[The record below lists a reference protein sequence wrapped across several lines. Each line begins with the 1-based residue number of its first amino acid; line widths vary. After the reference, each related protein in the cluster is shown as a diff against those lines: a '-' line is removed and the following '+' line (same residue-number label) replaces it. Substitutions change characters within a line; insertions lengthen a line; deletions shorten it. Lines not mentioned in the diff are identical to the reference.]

1 MCKMH
6 KKQPQKLNTF
16 FTQKVL
22 TKLDKGCIIGMSN
35 EVDNA
40 QKEEKQW
47 KLRENLTIF

>member
-1 MCKMH
+1 M
-6 KKQPQKLNTF
+6 QNAQKTTTKIEHF

-47 KLRENLTIF
+47 KFRENLTIF